1 MCVYLEKQRA
11 RDEYFFRR
19 KKDNDNG
26 KLAATKRYQPT
37 NDKQQISNYLSLE
50 PYPLNQHRQKWRPPK
65 KKMMIMMMK
74 NPGTSK
80 MLSDW
85 YSYFWFNVCL
95 HDYCYG

>member
-65 KKMMIMMMK
+65 KK
-74 NPGTSK
+74 
-80 MLSDW
+80 DD
-85 YSYFWFNVCL
+85 
-95 HDYCYG
+95 DYDDEKPWN